1 MNTGMIATAM
11 VAARASGTQTAIAA
25 EMMKMNAAA
34 EASVATLLEAAAQN
48 ASALAEGIG
57 GALDVT
63 V

>member
-1 MNTGMIATAM
+1 MIATAM
-11 VAARASGTQTAIAA
+11 VAARASSSQTAIAA